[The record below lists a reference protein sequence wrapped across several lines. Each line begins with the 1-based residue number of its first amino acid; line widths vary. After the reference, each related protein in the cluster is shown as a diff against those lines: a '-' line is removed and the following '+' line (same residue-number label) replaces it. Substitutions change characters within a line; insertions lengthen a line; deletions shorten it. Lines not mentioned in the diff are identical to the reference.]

1 MTKILDPL
9 EQPIVVDTWSEK
21 YRYRDEPDWA
31 ATCVRVASALCR
43 NDHPDFRDEARRAM
57 VAREIIPAGRILAGA
72 GTDKRVTLVNCFVG
86 PLVQDS
92 MATEPGLLGKGI
104 MDALSDSAYS
114 LQMGGGIGTDFST
127 VRPRGALVKRT
138 ASVSSG
144 VLPFMDMWH
153 YMSETIMSAGHRRGA
168 MMATLRCLDG
178 STRIHTV
185 NGNIE
190 IKKLV
195 GQRPFVFACD
205 PKRRRVHVVQ
215 ADKVFVS
222 DRNRRM
228 LRLRFDN
235 RAELVCTP
243 DHLVMLRSGAY
254 KAAEDLRVGDR
265 LMAIEHGAAGY
276 REMPNGSNRVAET
289 VKCTGRGRKEYVYR
303 LVAEDILLKKP
314 DAYNVQIHHV
324 DEDRLNSDPSNLE
337 ALTVSEHGKAHAGN
351 ARRNVIAIA
360 EYRKGK
366 TWQDVYGLEWA
377 AERRRKQ
384 SDALKRAWAEGRM
397 DHRRPPR
404 SKANNHRIIAIE
416 DAGVAS
422 KVYDIA
428 LPKWHNFA
436 ANEVFVHNCDHPDI
450 EEFIEAKHQP
460 GRLTNFNV
468 SVLITD
474 AFMRAVESDSHWH
487 LVFDVPP
494 AVDSSPAP
502 ILEDRGKFE
511 HSGSGTLGY
520 VYKTL
525 RARDLWGKIIG
536 STYIHA
542 EPGVIFIDRV
552 NELNNLQYCEEI
564 NASNPCGEQML
575 PANGC
580 CNLGHTNLAV
590 MVDRPFEPG
599 AEFRFDKLQTAA
611 RTMVRLLDN
620 VLDETRWPT
629 PEQAEEA
636 RLKRR
641 IGLGFTGLATALQ
654 QLGIPYGSEQAVGF
668 TREVTRRQAISAYW
682 ASVELARERGPFP
695 LYDRDK
701 FLAAPFVRKLPE
713 DLRAAI
719 AEYGIRNGV
728 LLSIAPTGTTSLVLG
743 NISSGIEPVF
753 AHRYR
758 RKVRGGHGQMEDE
771 YSVYDY
777 GYLKFCQMKG
787 HDPELSHEWE
797 GVTAGQLTVEQHL
810 QMTAAAQEWVDSAVS
825 KTINCP
831 TSMTFEEFQKVYARA
846 YELGLKGCTT
856 YRPDPRSARGAVLT
870 AEVPEDREE
879 VIQSGEGSKE
889 VCSGEEA
896 REGGKARS
904 DEEVRCEGEKE
915 VARSAP
921 LFDKIPMQDVVNG
934 RRYRIKWPTEDCAY
948 YVIITDYAD
957 SNGRR
962 RPFELFISTKS
973 ERHSEWVR
981 AFSLLVTAI
990 FRREGDPTFVVD
1002 ELRSVFSA
1010 AGGAWVRVPWA
1021 DRPKLAP
1028 SLVAAVGLKI
1038 EEHMRWLGL
1047 IAPDEVLAPGHT
1059 DLMASPG
1066 AIEGALERAE
1076 ESVPAAEL
1084 LDVCIHCGARAV
1096 IYSEGC
1102 STCHAC
1108 GRSDCG

>member
-9 EQPIVVDTWSEK
+9 DQPIIVDTWSEK
-21 YRYRDEPDWA
+21 YRYRGEPDWA
-31 ATCVRVASALCR
+31 ATCARVIAALCR
-43 NDHPDFRDEARRAM
+43 NEEAGFRETALQAM
-57 VAREIIPAGRILAGA
+57 MAREILPAGRILAGA
-72 GTDKRVTLVNCFVG
+72 GTDKRVTLINCFVG
-86 PLVQDS
+86 PRVQDS
-92 MATEPGLLGKGI
+92 MATEPGLPGRGI
-104 MDALSDSAYS
+104 MDSLSDSAYS

-127 VRPRGALVKRT
+127 IRPRGALVKRT
-138 ASVSSG
+138 SSVSSG

-168 MMATLRCLDG
+168 MMATLRC
-178 STRIHTV
+178 
-185 NGNIE
+185 
-190 IKKLV
+190 
-195 GQRPFVFACD
+195 
-205 PKRRRVHVVQ
+205 
-215 ADKVFVS
+215 
-222 DRNRRM
+222 
-228 LRLRFDN
+228 
-235 RAELVCTP
+235 
-243 DHLVMLRSGAY
+243 
-254 KAAEDLRVGDR
+254 
-265 LMAIEHGAAGY
+265 
-276 REMPNGSNRVAET
+276 
-289 VKCTGRGRKEYVYR
+289 
-303 LVAEDILLKKP
+303 
-314 DAYNVQIHHV
+314 
-324 DEDRLNSDPSNLE
+324 
-337 ALTVSEHGKAHAGN
+337 
-351 ARRNVIAIA
+351 
-360 EYRKGK
+360 
-366 TWQDVYGLEWA
+366 
-377 AERRRKQ
+377 
-384 SDALKRAWAEGRM
+384 
-397 DHRRPPR
+397 
-404 SKANNHRIIAIE
+404 
-416 DAGVAS
+416 
-422 KVYDIA
+422 
-428 LPKWHNFA
+428 
-436 ANEVFVHNCDHPDI
+436 DHPDV

-468 SVLITD
+468 SVLVTD

-494 AVDSSPAP
+494 AVDASPAP

-511 HSGSGTLGY
+511 HLGSSTRGY

-525 RARDLWGKIIG
+525 RARDLWDKIVG
-536 STYIHA
+536 STYVHA

-564 NASNPCGEQML
+564 HASNPCGEQML

-590 MVDRPFEPG
+590 MVHRPFEPG
-599 AEFRFDKLQTAA
+599 AVFRFDKLQAAA
-611 RTMVRLLDN
+611 RIMVRLLDN

-654 QLGIPYGSEQAVGF
+654 QLGVPYGSDKAVEF
-668 TREVTRRQAISAYW
+668 TRCVARTQAISAYW

-695 LYDRDK
+695 LYDREK

-713 DLRAAI
+713 DLRDAI
-719 AEYGIRNGV
+719 AEHGIRNGV
-728 LLSIAPTGTTSLVLG
+728 LLSIAPVGTNSLVAG
-743 NISSGIEPVF
+743 NISSGIEAVF
-753 AHRYR
+753 AHRLR
-758 RKVRGGHGQMEDE
+758 RKVRSGSGQMEDE

-777 GYLKFCQMKG
+777 GYLKYCG
-787 HDPELSHEWE
+787 HIGADPESHHESPIDYYPP
-797 GVTAGQLTVEQHL
+797 GFVTADQLTVEQHL
-810 QMTAAAQEWVDSAVS
+810 QMTAAAQEWVDAAVS

-831 TSMTFEEFQKVYARA
+831 TSMPFEAFKRVYTRA

-856 YRPDPRSARGAVLT
+856 YRADPRSARGAVLT
-870 AEVPEDREE
+870 TEPPAAPPAGEKGVIKETTLRVGAVSRTDRVEMREE
-879 VIQSGEGSKE
+879 VIPSGEGSE
-889 VCSGEEA
+889 EARSGEEA
-896 REGGKARS
+896 REGREAR
-904 DEEVRCEGEKE
+904 EEARGSEEE
-915 VARSAP
+915 VARAASS
-921 LFDKIPMQDVVNG
+921 LDKVPMQDVVEG
-934 RRYRIKWPTEDCAY
+934 RRYRIRWPTEDCAY
-948 YVIITDYAD
+948 YVIITDYVDRA
-957 SNGRR
+957 GRR

-1021 DRPKLAP
+1021 SKPKLAP

-1059 DLMASPG
+1059 DLMIAPE
-1066 AIEGALERAE
+1066 AIDAALERAGGAE
-1076 ESVPAAEL
+1076 ALSDGLMMPATDL
-1084 LDVCIHCGARAV
+1084 LDVCVHCGARAV